1 MAISGGWAEALKG
14 EFRKPY
20 YKELYQTV
28 LSEYNSRVIYPPS
41 ADIFNAFAYT
51 PLENVKAVILGQDPY
66 HEEGQAN
73 GLCFSVHRG
82 IRIPPSL
89 VNIYKEL
96 HDDLGYEIPSSGDL
110 THWAE
115 QGVLLLNT
123 VLTVRAHQANSH
135 KGIGWET
142 FTDAA
147 IEVLARQSRPM
158 VFILWGSQARK
169 KREMITN
176 PEHFVIESAHP
187 SPFSAYSGFFG
198 SRPFSRCNAYLQSKG
213 IEPVDWEIR

>member
-1 MAISGGWAEALKG
+1 M
-14 EFRKPY
+14 R
-20 YKELYQTV
+20 
-28 LSEYNSRVIYPPS
+28 
-41 ADIFNAFAYT
+41 DIFNAFAYT